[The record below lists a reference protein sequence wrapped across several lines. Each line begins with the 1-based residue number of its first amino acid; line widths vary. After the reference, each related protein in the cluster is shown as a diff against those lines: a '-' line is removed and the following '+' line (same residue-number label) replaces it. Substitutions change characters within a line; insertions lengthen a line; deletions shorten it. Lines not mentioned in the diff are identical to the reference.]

1 MLFLFKA
8 TFSSKISGISPK
20 GYSGGEKQ
28 ATVKPNSL
36 GLSLESEISEG
47 ISSFLLSFICYN
59 ELALELDFSRF
70 SM

>member
-1 MLFLFKA
+1 M
-8 TFSSKISGISPK
+8 
-20 GYSGGEKQ
+20 
-28 ATVKPNSL
+28 KPNSL